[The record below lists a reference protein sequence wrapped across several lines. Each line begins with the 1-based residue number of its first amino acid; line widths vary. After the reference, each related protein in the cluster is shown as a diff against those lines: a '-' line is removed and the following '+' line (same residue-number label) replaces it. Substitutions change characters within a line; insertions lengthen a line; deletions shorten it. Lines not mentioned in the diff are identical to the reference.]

1 MSGVVNC
8 LEDENSVMAIEKN
21 INKKKEKLV
30 NGQRRQERT
39 GSSYGQEICPV
50 AKKCGGCQFQGL
62 SYEKQLEKKYMLV
75 KQCVGDVRVLRP
87 IGMEQ
92 PRHYRNKVHAAF
104 GRDRKG
110 NVISGVYESG
120 THRIVPVESCMI
132 EDARADA
139 IIATIRGLLKTFK
152 IKTYDEDT
160 GFGLLRHVM
169 VRTAHATGE
178 ILVVL
183 VLASPI
189 LPAKN
194 NFVKALRAAHPQITS
209 IVLNVNDRKTS
220 MVLGERNIL
229 LYGKGYIEDELCG
242 NRYRISPN
250 SFYQVN
256 AIQTKVLY
264 EKAMEY
270 AGLTG
275 NETVIDAY
283 CGIGTI
289 GMTAAAHARQ
299 VIGVELNPSAV
310 KDAIA
315 NARRNDCKNIVFYN
329 EDAGDYMRKLAAVP
343 PGERVKV
350 DVVFMDPPRSGSSE
364 AFMDAVALLAPAR
377 VVYISCDPHTL
388 GRDLDYLRSHG
399 YRPVECQP
407 VDMFPYTDDIENVV
421 FLERS
426 GACGRKYEKSAGKP
440 EMQKQRRKSGTER
453 PGAQGNAHGDGR
465 KKAETWMKIERTG
478 KRNESERKSGTVKS
492 GDRRSQKELRQVRA
506 AAGGGRPKASKP
518 QSGKRAH

>member
-1 MSGVVNC
+1 
-8 LEDENSVMAIEKN
+8 MAIEKN
-21 INKKKEKLV
+21 VKKKEAMALPWKPAARGRSQ
-30 NGQRRQERT
+30 NAAEQCRQEHT
-39 GSSYGQEICPV
+39 GQDMCPV
-50 AKKCGGCQFQGL
+50 AKKCGGCQLQGL
-62 SYEKQLEKKYMLV
+62 SYEKQLKKKHMLV
-75 KQCVGDVRVLRP
+75 KQCVGDVRVLFP
-87 IGMEQ
+87 IGMEVPQ
-92 PRHYRNKVHAAF
+92 HYRNKVHAAF

-110 NVISGVYESG
+110 NVISGVYQSG
-120 THRIVPVESCMI
+120 THRIVPVENCMI
-132 EDARADA
+132 EDAQADA

-152 IKTYDEDT
+152 IKTYDEDS
-160 GFGLLRHVM
+160 GYGLLRHVM

-189 LPAKN
+189 LPSKN

-209 IVLNVNDRKTS
+209 IVINVNDRNTS

-256 AIQTKVLY
+256 ALQTKVLY

-270 AGLTG
+270 AHLTG
-275 NETVIDAY
+275 KETVIDAY

-289 GMTAAAHARQ
+289 GMTAAAHAKQ
-299 VIGVELNPSAV
+299 VVGVELNPSAV

-315 NARRNDCKNIVFYN
+315 NARRNECKNITFYN

-343 PGERVKV
+343 EEERVKV

-364 AFMDAVALLAPAR
+364 AFLDAVALLAPER

-388 GRDLDYLRSHG
+388 GRDLDILRKNG
-399 YRPVECQP
+399 YQPVECQP

-421 FLERS
+421 LLKHT
-426 GACGRKYEKSAGKP
+426 GVHGRKRENSTENRGV
-440 EMQKQRRKSGTER
+440 QRRKRESEPVER
-453 PGAQGNAHGDGR
+453 GR
-465 KKAETWMKIERTG
+465 KRENGAENRGVRKRKG
-478 KRNESERKSGTVKS
+478 KNGAGTTSGQ
-492 GDRRSQKELRQVRA
+492 QK
-506 AAGGGRPKASKP
+506 
-518 QSGKRAH
+518 

>member
-1 MSGVVNC
+1 M
-8 LEDENSVMAIEKN
+8 MEK
-21 INKKKEKLV
+21 
-30 NGQRRQERT
+30 ERKNARMQHR
-39 GSSYGQEICPV
+39 GAEREQGICPV
-50 AKKCGGCQFQGL
+50 AKKCGGCQFQGIP
-62 SYEKQLEKKYMLV
+62 YEKQLEKKRQLV
-75 KQCVGDVRVLRP
+75 KQCVGDVRVP
-87 IGMEQ
+87 AVIGMER
-92 PRHYRNKVHAAF
+92 PEHYRNKVHAAF

-110 NVISGVYESG
+110 NVVCGVYESG
-120 THRIVPVESCMI
+120 THRIVPVDGCMI
-132 EDARADA
+132 EDERADA
-139 IIATIRGLLKTFK
+139 VIATIRGLLKSFR
-152 IKTYDEDT
+152 IKTYDEDS
-160 GFGLLRHVM
+160 GYGLLRHVM

-194 NFVKALRAAHPQITS
+194 NFVKALRTAHPEITS
-209 IVLNVNDRKTS
+209 IVINVNDRHTS

-256 AIQTKVLY
+256 AVQTKVLY

-270 AGLTG
+270 ARLTG
-275 NETVIDAY
+275 KETVIDAY

-289 GMTAAAHARQ
+289 GMTAAAHAKR

-315 NARRNDCKNIVFYN
+315 NAGRNGCKNISFYN
-329 EDAGDYMRKLAAVP
+329 EDAGEYMRRLADAP
-343 PGERVKV
+343 ADERVAV

-364 AFMDAVALLAPAR
+364 AFLKAVTLLAPKR
-377 VVYISCDPHTL
+377 VVYISCDPYTL
-388 GRDLDYLRSHG
+388 GRDLDHMRKHG

-421 FLERS
+421 LLER
-426 GACGRKYEKSAGKP
+426 AIKYEFGAKRNEK
-440 EMQKQRRKSGTER
+440 RTGT
-453 PGAQGNAHGDGR
+453 
-465 KKAETWMKIERTG
+465 ERTG
-478 KRNESERKSGTVKS
+478 KRNESKGKSGAVKS
-492 GDRRSQKELRQVRA
+492 GDHRYSKELRKTRPV
-506 AAGGGRPKASKP
+506 AGGRGSKTSKS
-518 QSGKRAH
+518 QSGKRTH

>member
-1 MSGVVNC
+1 MGK
-8 LEDENSVMAIEKN
+8 EQKN
-21 INKKKEKLV
+21 VCAQHKGAER
-30 NGQRRQERT
+30 GQ
-39 GSSYGQEICPV
+39 GACPV
-50 AKKCGGCQFQGL
+50 AKKCGGCQLQGIP
-62 SYEKQLEKKYMLV
+62 YRKQLDQKHALV
-75 KQCVGDVRVLRP
+75 KQCVGDVRVLPP
-87 IGMEQ
+87 IGMTD
-92 PRHYRNKVHAAF
+92 PLHYRNKVHAAF

-110 NVISGVYESG
+110 NVICGVYESG

-139 IIATIRGLLKTFK
+139 IIATIRGLLKSFK
-152 IKTYDEDT
+152 IKTYDEDS
-160 GFGLLRHVM
+160 GYGLLRHVM

-194 NFVKALRAAHPQITS
+194 NFVKALRAAHPEITS
-209 IVLNVNDRKTS
+209 IVLNVNDRRTS

-256 AIQTKVLY
+256 AVQTAVLY
-264 EKAMEY
+264 KKAMEY
-270 AGLTG
+270 AHLTG
-275 NETVIDAY
+275 KETVIDAY

-289 GMTAAAHARQ
+289 GMTAAAHAKQ

-315 NARRNDCKNIVFYN
+315 NAKRNGCKNISFYN
-329 EDAGDYMRKLAAVP
+329 EDAGNYMRKLASVP
-343 PGERVKV
+343 ARERVPV

-364 AFMDAVALLAPAR
+364 TFLEAVTLLAPRR

-388 GRDLDYLRSHG
+388 GRDLDYMRKHG
-399 YRPVECQP
+399 YRIMECQP

-421 FLERS
+421 LLEKTKI
-426 GACGRKYEKSAGKP
+426 ARKRTKNGLE
-440 EMQKQRRKSGTER
+440 
-453 PGAQGNAHGDGR
+453 
-465 KKAETWMKIERTG
+465 IERTG
-478 KRNESERKSGTVKS
+478 KRNESERKSGTSKS
-492 GDRRSQKELRQVRA
+492 GNRRHQEELRKARA
-506 AAGGGRPKASKP
+506 AAGSRRPEASKP
-518 QSGKRAH
+518 KSGKRTH

>member
-1 MSGVVNC
+1 MRNI
-8 LEDENSVMAIEKN
+8 MAAEKN
-21 INKKKEKLV
+21 LKNQEKQV
-30 NGQRRQERT
+30 
-39 GSSYGQEICPV
+39 ICPV
-50 AKKCGGCQFQGL
+50 AKKCGGCQFQGMP
-62 SYEKQLEKKYMLV
+62 YEKQLEKKHRLV
-75 KQCVGDVRVLRP
+75 KECVGDVRVLFP
-87 IGMEQ
+87 IGMDHPE
-92 PRHYRNKVHAAF
+92 HYRNKVHAAF

-120 THRIVPVESCMI
+120 THRIVPVEHCMI
-132 EDARADA
+132 EDMRADA
-139 IIATIRGLLKTFK
+139 IISTIRGMLKTFK
-152 IKTYDEDT
+152 IKTYDEDS
-160 GFGLLRHVM
+160 GYGLLRHVM

-194 NFVKALRAAHPQITS
+194 NFVKALCTAHPQITS
-209 IVLNVNDRKTS
+209 IVLNVNDRHTS

-256 AIQTKVLY
+256 ALQTKRLY

-270 AGLTG
+270 AQLTG
-275 NETVIDAY
+275 KETVIDAY

-289 GMTAAAHARQ
+289 GMTAAARARQ

-310 KDAIA
+310 KDAIT
-315 NARRNDCKNIVFYN
+315 NARRNGCKNITFYN
-329 EDAGDYMRKLAAVP
+329 EDAGVYMRKLAAAP
-343 PGERVKV
+343 AGERVAV

-364 AFMDAVALLAPAR
+364 AFLDAVTILAPKR

-388 GRDLDYLRSHG
+388 GRDLDYLRQNG
-399 YRPVECQP
+399 YQPKECQP

-421 FLERS
+421 LL
-426 GACGRKYEKSAGKP
+426 
-440 EMQKQRRKSGTER
+440 
-453 PGAQGNAHGDGR
+453 
-465 KKAETWMKIERTG
+465 ERTG
-478 KRNESERKSGTVKS
+478 KRNESKRKSGIVKS
-492 GDRRSQKELRQVRA
+492 GNCEYQKELRKARP
-506 AAGGGRPKASKP
+506 AAGGRRPKASKP
-518 QSGKRAH
+518 QSGKRSH